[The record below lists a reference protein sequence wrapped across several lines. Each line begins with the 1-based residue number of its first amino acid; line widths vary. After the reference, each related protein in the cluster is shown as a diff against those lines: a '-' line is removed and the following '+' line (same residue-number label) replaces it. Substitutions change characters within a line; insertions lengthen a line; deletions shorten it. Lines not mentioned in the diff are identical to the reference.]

1 MSEEETTDNQPRLID
16 SFGNLAVLLIE
27 GIQEG
32 VEYKFDGCVN
42 LVGRNSFTTGQR
54 GSTPKKRMV
63 TSFKRPF
70 TIKKVQGKNLY
81 HVRVFGDVGDYTAK
95 LVFEGKGEWALGKQ
109 VDMDPA
115 GVDYVGTNTL
125 DVLNF

>member
-54 GSTPKKRMV
+54 
-63 TSFKRPF
+63 
-70 TIKKVQGKNLY
+70 
-81 HVRVFGDVGDYTAK
+81 
-95 LVFEGKGEWALGKQ
+95 EWSHHLRDHLQ
-109 VDMDPA
+109 
-115 GVDYVGTNTL
+115 
-125 DVLNF
+125 